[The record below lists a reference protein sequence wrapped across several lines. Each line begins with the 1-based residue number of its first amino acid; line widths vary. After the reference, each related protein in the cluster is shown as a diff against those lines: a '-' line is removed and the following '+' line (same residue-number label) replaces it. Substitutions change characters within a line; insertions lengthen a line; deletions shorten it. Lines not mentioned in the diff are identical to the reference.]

1 MVPTVPTVQFVD
13 RISNFRNGL
22 NGLNILN
29 DLNEASAGRQ
39 VTGAISTD
47 RAWEMSMRET
57 TRGITFFLLL
67 VLAFVALLDSKG
79 HAQTLKK
86 VRMASSS
93 TNVAFLALYT
103 ALHRGFFKDEGIDLE
118 IIYMPANLASTAV
131 LNGDIDY
138 NGAVTGTIGAAVRG
152 QPMKVLLFTVA
163 KPLLFLMGKKEIKEV
178 KQLKGRKV
186 AGSSPGGSAT
196 LIAEKM
202 LRHFSLE
209 PGRDVSLL
217 PMGGS
222 AASRYAVLETGVVDA
237 SFLSVPENIIALE
250 RGYNE
255 LVFAGDIVEF
265 PQNGF
270 GTSEK
275 KIRENPDEVYRMV
288 RATLRGLQFI
298 WDRNSQEGVTNV
310 LMKQWKVN
318 DRKMAA
324 EMSKQV
330 SRVLTKDATVKP
342 ESVQVLIDLARES
355 AKVTKPV
362 SVADVVDYSFVDKA
376 RKELGIAK

>member
-1 MVPTVPTVQFVD
+1 MTDGRMALLGCVFS
-13 RISNFRNGL
+13 IS
-22 NGLNILN
+22 
-29 DLNEASAGRQ
+29 
-39 VTGAISTD
+39 VTA
-47 RAWEMSMRET
+47 
-57 TRGITFFLLL
+57 L
-67 VLAFVALLDSKG
+67 VLSPPFS

-86 VRMASSS
+86 VRLGSSS
-93 TNVAFLALYT
+93 TNVSFLALYT
-103 ALHRGFFKDEGIDLE
+103 ALHRGFYKDEGIDLE

-163 KPLLFLMGKKEIKEV
+163 KPLLFLMGKKEIKDV

-288 RATLRGLQFI
+288 RATLRGLQFV
-298 WDRNSQEGVTNV
+298 WDKNNQEAVTNIM
-310 LMKQWKVN
+310 MKQWKVN

-330 SRVLTKDATVKP
+330 ARVLTRDADVKP

-376 RKELGIAK
+376 RKELGIAR

>member
-1 MVPTVPTVQFVD
+1 
-13 RISNFRNGL
+13 
-22 NGLNILN
+22 
-29 DLNEASAGRQ
+29 
-39 VTGAISTD
+39 
-47 RAWEMSMRET
+47 MSKHIWT
-57 TRGITFFLLL
+57 TKGFIFLT
-67 VLAFVALLDSKG
+67 VLAFELLLLEP
-79 HAQTLKK
+79 AQAQAPLKK
-86 VRMASSS
+86 VRLGSSS
-93 TNVAFLALYT
+93 TNVSFLALYT
-103 ALHRGFFKDEGIDLE
+103 AFHRGFFKDEGIDLE

-131 LNGDIDY
+131 LSGDIDY

-163 KPLLFLMGKKEIKEV
+163 KPFLFLVSKKDITDV
-178 KQLKGRKV
+178 KQLRGKKI

-196 LIAEKM
+196 LIAEKV
-202 LRHFSLE
+202 LKHYGLE

-222 AASRYAVLETGVVDA
+222 AAGRYAVLETGVVDA

-250 RGYNE
+250 KGYNE
-255 LVFAGDIVEF
+255 LIFAGDVVEF

-288 RATLRGLQFI
+288 RATLRGLQFV
-298 WDRNSQEGVTNV
+298 WDKKNQEAVISI
-310 LMKQWKVN
+310 LMKQWKMN
-318 DRKMAA
+318 DPRMAT
-324 EMSKQV
+324 EMFKQV
-330 SRVLTKDATVKP
+330 TRVLTKDAYVKP

-362 SVADVVDYSFVDKA
+362 SVSEVVDYSFLDKA
-376 RKELGIAK
+376 RKELGMSR

>member
-1 MVPTVPTVQFVD
+1 MRNRRIIMTLLIHAILLSFLFV
-13 RISNFRNGL
+13 SGP
-22 NGLNILN
+22 
-29 DLNEASAGRQ
+29 S
-39 VTGAISTD
+39 
-47 RAWEMSMRET
+47 
-57 TRGITFFLLL
+57 
-67 VLAFVALLDSKG
+67 
-79 HAQTLKK
+79 HAQSELKK
-86 VRMASSS
+86 IRMGSSS
-93 TNVAFLALYT
+93 TNVSFLALYT

-163 KPLLFLMGKKEIKEV
+163 KPFLFLMGKKEIKDV
-178 KQLKGRKV
+178 KQLKGKKI

-196 LIAEKM
+196 LIAEKV
-202 LRHFSLE
+202 LRHFGLE

-222 AASRYAVLETGVVDA
+222 AAGRYAVLETGVVDA

-250 RGYNE
+250 KGYNE
-255 LVFAGDIVEF
+255 LIFAGDVVEF

-275 KIRENPDEVYRMV
+275 KIRESPDEVYRMV
-288 RATLRGLQFI
+288 RATLRGLQFV
-298 WDRNSQEGVTNV
+298 WEKNNQEAVTAI
-310 LMKQWKVN
+310 LMKQWKIN
-318 DRKMAA
+318 DPKMAS
-324 EMSKQV
+324 EMFKQV
-330 SRVLTKDATVKP
+330 TRVLTRDAYVKP

-355 AKVTKPV
+355 AKVTKPI
-362 SVADVVDYSFVDKA
+362 SVAEVVDYSFLDKA
-376 RKELGIAK
+376 RKELGMAK

>member
-1 MVPTVPTVQFVD
+1 MSKSVWTVKGLVLLTV
-13 RISNFRNGL
+13 L
-22 NGLNILN
+22 
-29 DLNEASAGRQ
+29 ASQ
-39 VTGAISTD
+39 L
-47 RAWEMSMRET
+47 
-57 TRGITFFLLL
+57 FLLQL
-67 VLAFVALLDSKG
+67 S
-79 HAQTLKK
+79 HAQAPLKK
-86 VRMASSS
+86 VRMGSSS
-93 TNVAFLALYT
+93 TNVSFLALYT
-103 ALHRGFFKDEGIDLE
+103 AFHRGFFKDEGIDLE

-131 LNGDIDY
+131 QSGDIDY

-163 KPLLFLMGKKEIKEV
+163 KPFLFLVSKKELKEV
-178 KQLKGRKV
+178 KQLRGKKI

-196 LIAEKM
+196 LIAEKV
-202 LRHFSLE
+202 LKHYGLE

-222 AASRYAVLETGVVDA
+222 AAGRYAVLETGSVDA

-255 LVFAGDIVEF
+255 LVFAGDVVEF

-288 RATLRGLQFI
+288 RATLRGLQFV
-298 WDRNSQEGVTNV
+298 WDKGNQEAVTNV
-310 LMKQWKVN
+310 VMKQWKIN
-318 DRKMAA
+318 DSRMAT
-324 EMSKQV
+324 EIFKQV
-330 SRVLTKDATVKP
+330 TRVLTKDAYVKP

-362 SVADVVDYSFVDKA
+362 SVSEVVDYSFLDRA
-376 RKELGIAK
+376 RKELGITK